1 MVEIG
6 VPQLSLHSPVGDLTL
21 SQEDD
26 SLVALDWGWGRDQ
39 GDSVLL
45 REARRQLHDYFDG
58 NRVSF
63 DLTLNPT
70 GTAYQKRVWTALLA
84 IPPGQTRTYAELAG
98 IAGGGPR
105 AIGGAMARNP
115 LPILIPCH
123 RIVASSGPGG
133 YSGGD
138 GLPTKFYLLALERR
152 HQVHS
157 TLSQPQLELS

>member
-1 MVEIG
+1 MLEIG

-39 GDSVLL
+39 GDSELL
-45 REARRQLHDYFDG
+45 REARQQLHDYFDG
-58 NRVSF
+58 KRAGF
-63 DLTLNPT
+63 DLKLNPM
-70 GTAYQKRVWTALLA
+70 GTQYQKRVWNALIA
-84 IPPGQTRTYAELAG
+84 IPPGETRTYATLAG
-98 IAGGGPR
+98 IAGGSAR

-152 HQVHS
+152 HQPLS
-157 TLSQPQLELS
+157 TLSQPLLELS